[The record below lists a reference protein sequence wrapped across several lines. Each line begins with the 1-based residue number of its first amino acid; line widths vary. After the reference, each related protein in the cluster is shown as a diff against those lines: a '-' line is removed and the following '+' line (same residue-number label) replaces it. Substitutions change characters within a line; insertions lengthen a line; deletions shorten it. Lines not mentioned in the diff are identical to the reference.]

1 MCFIDNSRECSVG
14 WRAAVDG
21 KPIQGFEQTTLEIS
35 NSPELGELFVGKHYF
50 LGTLA
55 DSQPNLPL
63 AKALNLTSFNTILS
77 LPVVM
82 NDKIVAMIVVSSD
95 AVSLQ
100 LRLEEL
106 QKLVYMASL
115 SFQIIVLRKKLLQ
128 M

>member
-21 KPIQGFEQTTLEIS
+21 KQIQGFEQTTLEIS